1 MVVRRPRLPAML
13 TTAVAALTVS
23 VVLSTCSKSPTGPSG
38 TTPTNPT
45 IPGPTVPGTTV
56 PVPNPGPVTFSG
68 AGDIAICANGAQK
81 AGNQEATAR
90 LLEGLGGDVFTLG
103 DNAYPNGSR
112 ADYNNCYAKSWGRL
126 FGRTHPA
133 PGNHEYNLLS
143 GASGYF
149 EYFGD
154 LAGPS
159 SLGYYSFNLG
169 AWHIVSLN
177 SNAREQGSNVS
188 VSPGSPQAMWLQQDL
203 AANRTRCTLAYWH
216 HPLFSSGQNG
226 DNPEMRTFFQILY
239 DANADLVVTG
249 HDHLYE
255 RFAPQAPDGRLDQQ
269 RGLRQFIVGTG
280 GMIELYNFTAVKPNS
295 EVRDNQHHGVLKL
308 TLAADSYA
316 WEFLTPNGVMDTG
329 VPTACH

>member
-1 MVVRRPRLPAML
+1 MRSRG
-13 TTAVAALTVS
+13 AVSSAV
-23 VVLSTCSKSPTGPSG
+23 
-38 TTPTNPT
+38 
-45 IPGPTVPGTTV
+45 
-56 PVPNPGPVTFSG
+56 
-68 AGDIAICANGAQK
+68 
-81 AGNQEATAR
+81 
-90 LLEGLGGDVFTLG
+90 
-103 DNAYPNGSR
+103 
-112 ADYNNCYAKSWGRL
+112 
-126 FGRTHPA
+126 THPA
-133 PGNHEYNLLS
+133 PGNHDYNLVS
-143 GASGYF
+143 GGSGYF

-154 LAGPS
+154 YAGS
-159 SLGYYSFNLG
+159 SGLGYYSFNLG
-169 AWHIVSLN
+169 AWHIISLN

-188 VSPGSPQAMWLQQDL
+188 VSPDRRRRCGCSRIWPRIAPVHAGLL
-203 AANRTRCTLAYWH
+203 APPALLVGPERR
-216 HPLFSSGQNG
+216 Q
-226 DNPEMRTFFQILY
+226 PEMRTFFQILY

-316 WEFLTPNGVMDTG
+316 WEFLTPNGVMDMG

>member
-1 MVVRRPRLPAML
+1 MVVRRSRLPAML

-23 VVLSTCSKSPTGPSG
+23 VVLSTCSKSPTGPTG

-45 IPGPTVPGTTV
+45 SPGPTVPGTTV
-56 PVPNPGPVTFSG
+56 PVPTPGPVTFSG

-81 AGNQEATAR
+81 AGNQDATAR

-126 FGRTHPA
+126 FGRTHPS
-133 PGNHEYNLLS
+133 PGNHDYNLLS
-143 GASGYF
+143 GGSGYF

-154 LAGPS
+154 YAGPA

-169 AWHIVSLN
+169 AWHIISLN

-188 VSPGSPQAMWLQQDL
+188 VSPGSPQA
-203 AANRTRCTLAYWH
+203 
-216 HPLFSSGQNG
+216 
-226 DNPEMRTFFQILY
+226 
-239 DANADLVVTG
+239 
-249 HDHLYE
+249 
-255 RFAPQAPDGRLDQQ
+255 PDGRLDMA
-269 RGLRQFIVGTG
+269 RGLREFIVGTG
-280 GMIELYNFTAVKPNS
+280 GMVDLYNFTTVKPNS